1 MRPAVIS
8 SYFKIQLILALAAAI
23 LCISCSDVSQSLSQS
38 IERLKSECGT
48 ETPEP
53 ANPDTGNGIDLL
65 NQYRAALNQSPVQ
78 QDPALSEG
86 AQNHA
91 RYLLKEYSQG
101 GRLGGMA
108 AHSEVKSSPWYTPSG
123 AAAAP
128 SSVIAVL
135 NGIGANG
142 APVSPSQGV
151 NEWMSEVF
159 HRLPLIDPGLRQGGW
174 GSDTEGNLVAAVLQY
189 RSASMAG
196 NLARTNGT
204 SAAPGTLEDY
214 VKEAG
219 AQQSGQLAS
228 FSTPIMFPGNRS
240 EIVLSA
246 YRGGEWPDPLSACH
260 GYRVPSGLPITLE
273 LGPSAEPIRVS
284 ARSLAIDGDEVENC
298 LVTAH
303 TYTNSDPQ

>member
-1 MRPAVIS
+1 
-8 SYFKIQLILALAAAI
+8 
-23 LCISCSDVSQSLSQS
+23 
-38 IERLKSECGT
+38 
-48 ETPEP
+48 
-53 ANPDTGNGIDLL
+53 
-65 NQYRAALNQSPVQ
+65 
-78 QDPALSEG
+78 
-86 AQNHA
+86 
-91 RYLLKEYSQG
+91 
-101 GRLGGMA
+101 
-108 AHSEVKSSPWYTPSG
+108 
-123 AAAAP
+123 
-128 SSVIAVL
+128 
-135 NGIGANG
+135 
-142 APVSPSQGV
+142 
-151 NEWMSEVF
+151 
-159 HRLPLIDPGLRQGGW
+159 

-303 TYTNSDPQ
+303 TYTNSDPQQLMIAKDGLGEIRRDRAHSSKAAAARQLLRVDHRKWNHLSMVVQHSQEQMRPTGA